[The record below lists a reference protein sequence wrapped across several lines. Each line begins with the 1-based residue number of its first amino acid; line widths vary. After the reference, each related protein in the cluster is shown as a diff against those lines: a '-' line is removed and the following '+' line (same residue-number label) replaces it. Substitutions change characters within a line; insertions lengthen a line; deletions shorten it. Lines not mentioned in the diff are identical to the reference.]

1 LSLPEVEDM
10 RDHFIRAAVRAR
22 DVGCEGVVI
31 HGATSYF
38 LQQWVSPH
46 TNKRT
51 DRYGGSFENRIQ
63 LPLEI
68 VQGIREKCGP
78 SFLVGYTLVI
88 DELLPDGTT
97 LEESIAFA
105 RALEQ
110 RGVDHIDLNMGSY
123 ETSSLEKGVGRNHRQ
138 PKGTFDKTELYKNAV
153 GMKIFARSNGE
164 HNPVKWEEAL
174 NKGQCDV
181 VQIGRP
187 LLCDPQLPKKV
198 KEGRLEDIRLCIRCV
213 QCFDTGTVRGFQHMC
228 SLNAGLT
235 KGRDYAIRRVEAP
248 KRVLIAGAGPAG
260 LEAARVAALRGHDVT
275 VMEKENELGGN
286 VRIAALPIGKEE
298 MKTWFIDWLERQCK
312 KAGAKLETGREVS
325 AEVVRQM
332 KPDVVI
338 VATGAKPLAP
348 QIPGIDKPMVK
359 SAEDVLTGKAKVGKR
374 VVVAGGGLVGVETAD
389 FIAEKK
395 LAETVTILEMLPAL
409 ATDMPVLARTYF
421 LQVLLPRNGVKTVT
435 NMHIQEITDT
445 GVIALDSSWKKHT
458 FDCDTVV
465 MALGYEANPALVEV
479 LGGFEGEV
487 YAIGDCVKPA
497 NILNA
502 VHDGAYVARQ
512 I

>member
-1 LSLPEVEDM
+1 
-10 RDHFIRAAVRAR
+10 
-22 DVGCEGVVI
+22 
-31 HGATSYF
+31 
-38 LQQWVSPH
+38 
-46 TNKRT
+46 
-51 DRYGGSFENRIQ
+51 
-63 LPLEI
+63 
-68 VQGIREKCGP
+68 
-78 SFLVGYTLVI
+78 
-88 DELLPDGTT
+88 
-97 LEESIAFA
+97 
-105 RALEQ
+105 
-110 RGVDHIDLNMGSY
+110 
-123 ETSSLEKGVGRNHRQ
+123 
-138 PKGTFDKTELYKNAV
+138 
-153 GMKIFARSNGE
+153 
-164 HNPVKWEEAL
+164 
-174 NKGQCDV
+174 
-181 VQIGRP
+181 
-187 LLCDPQLPKKV
+187 
-198 KEGRLEDIRLCIRCV
+198 
-213 QCFDTGTVRGFQHMC
+213 MC